1 MDTLN
6 DPKNKDYRGF
16 PVNLVMADSKDIGY
30 MMLVPY
36 PNRKDQTPYIG
47 NRVLDGTRSDFD
59 WDGLLPISKLP
70 QTLNPAK
77 GYVMTANNRHM
88 PDNSITD
95 VGANSMATA
104 RSQRIDELIR
114 N

>member
-36 PNRKDQTPYIG
+36 PNRKD
-47 NRVLDGTRSDFD
+47 
-59 WDGLLPISKLP
+59 
-70 QTLNPAK
+70 
-77 GYVMTANNRHM
+77 
-88 PDNSITD
+88 
-95 VGANSMATA
+95 
-104 RSQRIDELIR
+104 
-114 N
+114 